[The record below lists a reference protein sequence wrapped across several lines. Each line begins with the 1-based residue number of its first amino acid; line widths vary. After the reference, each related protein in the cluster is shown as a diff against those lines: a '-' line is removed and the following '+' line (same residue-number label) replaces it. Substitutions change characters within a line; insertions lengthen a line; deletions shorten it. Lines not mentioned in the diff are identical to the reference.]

1 MMTWAVK
8 NAEGTDRGYAALY
21 GLFEIY
27 IVPVALVAAFV
38 LRATRFRPMTSAL
51 VITTIAG
58 AIIVAVTTLVVGSGS
73 TWE

>member
-1 MMTWAVK
+1 MSSFSVK
-8 NAEGTDRGYAALY
+8 NAEGTYRGYAALY

-27 IVPVALVAAFV
+27 IVPITLAAAFV

-51 VITTIAG
+51 VIATIAG
-58 AIIVAVTTLVVGSGS
+58 AIIVAVTALVVGYGS